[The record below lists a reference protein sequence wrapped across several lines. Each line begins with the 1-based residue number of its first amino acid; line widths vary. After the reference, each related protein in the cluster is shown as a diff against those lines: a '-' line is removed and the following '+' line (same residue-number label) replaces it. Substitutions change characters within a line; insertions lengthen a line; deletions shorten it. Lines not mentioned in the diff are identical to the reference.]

1 MHCDE
6 NFGYV
11 EEGDHFTLV
20 EYLQKNIL
28 TATRADIPAEFNKKP
43 VTAIGDKAFKDAV
56 YLECVTFPDSVTSI
70 NFEAFSGCSA
80 LREIVWANG
89 LSHIGYG
96 AFEWCTALERLELP
110 EGLRDIDMYAF
121 GKCLSLKE
129 VTLPH
134 SLGALEFYVF
144 RDCSALEK
152 VVFLNKD
159 ILIENYAFSGC
170 ESLPAETLMY
180 QLILSCDIN
189 KPFAW
194 YDDILSY
201 DFDFDDETALRE
213 DVFVLAME
221 HDSFSHVDKQSLFS
235 MLLRE
240 ELMECYFPYMKKNGW
255 IYRDEQIKGL
265 AKALCFYLGGKV
277 IHMLE
282 EVEWFAEKELFSRLY
297 DSLLDA
303 ALETENTELTA
314 WILEYKNRHFGFDPI
329 DPEDKYEL

>member
-11 EEGDHFTLV
+11 DEGDHFTLV

-43 VTAIGDKAFKDAV
+43 VTVIGDKAFKDAV

-89 LSHIGYG
+89 LACIGYG

-170 ESLPAETLMY
+170 ASLPTETLMY
-180 QLILSCDIN
+180 SLTMTCN
-189 KPFAW
+189 TEEPFVVN
-194 YDDILSY
+194 
-201 DFDFDDETALRE
+201 DFSDYGFDWDTALRE
-213 DVFVLAME
+213 DVFALAME
-221 HDSFSHVDKQSLFS
+221 HNSFEDADK
-235 MLLRE
+235 E
-240 ELMECYFPYMKKNGW
+240 ELFAMLFHKRLMDRYFPYMKTGGR
-255 IYRDEQIKGL
+255 IYRGDWIEGL
-265 AKALCFYLGGKV
+265 AKALCSCSGGKI
-277 IHMLE
+277 IHTLAKA
-282 EVEWFAEKELFSRLY
+282 EWFAEKELFSQLY